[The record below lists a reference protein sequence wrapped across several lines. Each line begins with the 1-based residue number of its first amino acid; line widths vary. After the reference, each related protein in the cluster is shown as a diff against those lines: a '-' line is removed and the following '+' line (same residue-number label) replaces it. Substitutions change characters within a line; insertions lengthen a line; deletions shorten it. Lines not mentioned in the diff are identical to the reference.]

1 MMIDKK
7 WLYHI
12 THYSNLPS
20 ILCHGGLVANSGA
33 KTRGISYVNIA
44 HAGIQDRRL
53 ITSVPLPPYG
63 TLHDYVPFYF
73 APKSP
78 MLYAI
83 SKGRVEGYKKG
94 QDEIIYLVSKIDI
107 IHRSGLAYVFTD
119 GHAIMGFT
127 DFYNDLKDLH
137 KIDWEVMNSQ
147 FWFDTEEDLDRKR
160 RRQAEFL
167 VHQFVPIHLFLG
179 IAVKNNKMK
188 QKVKEIIHKC
198 NYDKPIAVRP
208 HWYY

>member
-1 MMIDKK
+1 MLDKK

-20 ILCHGGLVANSGA
+20 IFAHGGLVAYSMIKRN
-33 KTRGISYVNIA
+33 RVPYVNIA
-44 HAGIQDRRL
+44 HARIQDKRS
-53 ITSVPLPPYG
+53 TTFVPLPPHG
-63 TLHDYVPFYF
+63 ILHDYVPFYF

-83 SKGRVEGYKKG
+83 HKGRVEGYEKG
-94 QDEIIYLVSKIDI
+94 QDEIVYLVSRTDLIC
-107 IHRSGLAYVFTD
+107 RSGLAYMFTD

-127 DFYNDLKDLH
+127 DFYNDLMDLN
-137 KIDWEVMNSQ
+137 KIDWEVMQSQ
-147 FWFDTEEDLDRKR
+147 FWFDTEEDPDRKR

-167 VHQFVPIHLFLG
+167 VHQFVPVELIVG
-179 IAVKNNKMK
+179 IAVKHNGSK
-188 QKVKEIIHKC
+188 QTVEKLLQQCH
-198 NYDKPIAVRP
+198 YDKQVAVRP